1 MRDYELVLIFKPDI
15 GEEKIKKNLA
25 LLKKLVTSL
34 KGKVK
39 ETTDWGKRELAY
51 PIKKINQ
58 GNYFLLVLN
67 LPPGAPA
74 EIEKKLKLNS
84 DLIRYLIVNQDS

>member
-15 GEEKIKKNLA
+15 GKEKIEKNLESIE
-25 LLKKLVTSL
+25 KLIASL

-39 ETTDWGKRELAY
+39 ETTNWGKRELAY
-51 PIKKINQ
+51 PIKKSHQ
-58 GNYFLLVLN
+58 GSYFLLVLN
-67 LPPGAPA
+67 LPSSAPT

-84 DLIRYLIVNQDS
+84 DLIRYLIVNQNN